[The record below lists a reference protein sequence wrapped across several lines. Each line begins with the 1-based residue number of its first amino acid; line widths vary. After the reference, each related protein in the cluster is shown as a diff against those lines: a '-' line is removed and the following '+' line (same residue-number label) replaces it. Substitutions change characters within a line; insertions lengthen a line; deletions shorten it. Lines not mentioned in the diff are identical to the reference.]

1 MAFVH
6 ELRSVIKTLS
16 LLGLKNM
23 LWILKTLFLWQ
34 ALSCPFFSRGS
45 RSPGAQLL
53 ELVQSV
59 MYFCRQGIY
68 IWKGVS
74 KLQVVIV
81 FSAKKEKKCSP
92 EALTAVP
99 CHGGQS
105 STRKQWEHLPLSHS
119 MLWWC
124 AWSFKTAHR
133 ILNNFPKKQHYEKL
147 FFFPLPMLASQ
158 NHENILLRVRDN
170 YGWINFKCV
179 GGNVTDTFFFL
190 FSFFAELIW
199 LDDTAGSLAFSS
211 FW

>member
-1 MAFVH
+1 MDNFINVPSDLTSVILALSFLLIHEQIMAFVH

-23 LWILKTLFLWQ
+23 LWILKPLFLWQ

-81 FSAKKEKKCSP
+81 FSAKKKKRVLLKLWQLCLVMEDNLPPGNNGSIYLYHTACS
-92 EALTAVP
+92 
-99 CHGGQS
+99 GGV
-105 STRKQWEHLPLSHS
+105 RDHL
-119 MLWWC
+119 
-124 AWSFKTAHR
+124 
-133 ILNNFPKKQHYEKL
+133 KQHTE
-147 FFFPLPMLASQ
+147 F
-158 NHENILLRVRDN
+158 
-170 YGWINFKCV
+170 
-179 GGNVTDTFFFL
+179 
-190 FSFFAELIW
+190 
-199 LDDTAGSLAFSS
+199 
-211 FW
+211 